1 MLHCQSDI
9 QNQRILL
16 SEPSHHEKLQTGRME
31 CHHLHIMWLLD
42 VGFQSDTSTNDGTK
56 KVVERVMEGDCFV
69 EKNMFSGFW
78 RLGWWTQMIP
88 GHTVSRLKHKQLDR
102 SFDQGL
108 ASMMKNCWQQ
118 LPPRCVFLC
127 FFSLRW
133 QLWFLRMLGVVE
145 KMDKHPAISKKKRF
159 NEVKWDNFPPKP
171 TVFATEI
178 I

>member
-78 RLGWWTQMIP
+78 RLGW
-88 GHTVSRLKHKQLDR
+88 
-102 SFDQGL
+102 
-108 ASMMKNCWQQ
+108 
-118 LPPRCVFLC
+118 
-127 FFSLRW
+127 
-133 QLWFLRMLGVVE
+133 
-145 KMDKHPAISKKKRF
+145 
-159 NEVKWDNFPPKP
+159 
-171 TVFATEI
+171 
-178 I
+178 